1 MNDNK
6 PDPARL
12 HERWLHSY
20 EEDTET
26 EAVYRPASYAFPPSR
41 GPRPGFELR
50 PDGSCILF
58 GIAPTDAPT
67 TETGIWSLNDDARVL
82 TCTDKTR
89 KPALSVKV
97 TSVGEDRLTVKK
109 E

>member
-1 MNDNK
+1 LDDDK

-12 HERWLHSY
+12 HKRWLHSY

-26 EAVYRPASYAFPPSR
+26 EAVYRPESYPFPPSR

-50 PDGSCILF
+50 PDGSCTLF

-67 TETGIWSLNDDARVL
+67 TESGDWNLSGDAQVL
-82 TCTDKTR
+82 TCTDQTR
-89 KPALSVKV
+89 KPAMSMKLASV
-97 TSVGEDRLTVKK
+97 TEDRLALKK

>member
-1 MNDNK
+1 MNNDK
-6 PDPARL
+6 PDAARL
-12 HERWLHSY
+12 CKRWLHSY

-26 EAVYRPASYAFPPSR
+26 EAVYRPQSYAFPPSR

-67 TETGIWSLNDDARVL
+67 IETVQWNLNGDTRVL
-82 TCTDKTR
+82 TFSDSTR
-89 KPALSVKV
+89 GPAMSVRVK
-97 TSVGEDRLTVKK
+97 SVGEDRLTVKK

>member
-1 MNDNK
+1 MSDDK
-6 PDPARL
+6 ADPARL
-12 HERWLHSY
+12 QKRWLHSY

-26 EAVYRPASYAFPPSR
+26 EAVYRPGSYSFPPSR

-67 TETGIWSLNDDARVL
+67 TETGRWNLNGDAQVL
-82 TCTDKTR
+82 TLTDSTR
-89 KPALSVKV
+89 KPAMSVRV
-97 TSVGEDRLTVKK
+97 TAVGEDRLTVKK

>member
-1 MNDNK
+1 MNDDT

-12 HERWLHSY
+12 HKRWLHSY
-20 EEDTET
+20 EEDTEM
-26 EAVYRPASYAFPPSR
+26 EAVYQPEFCAFPPSR

-50 PDGSCILF
+50 PDGSCILL

-67 TETGIWSLNDDARVL
+67 TETGRWNLNGDARVL
-82 TCTDKTR
+82 TCTDSTR
-89 KPALSVKV
+89 GPAISVRV

>member
-1 MNDNK
+1 MTNDK

-12 HERWLHSY
+12 HKRWLHSY

-26 EAVYRPASYAFPPSR
+26 EAVYRPESYAFLPSR
-41 GPRPGFELR
+41 GPRAGFELR

-67 TETGIWSLNDDARVL
+67 TETGRWELNGDTGVL
-82 TCTDKTR
+82 TCTDKTGR
-89 KPALSVKV
+89 PSMSVRV

-109 E
+109 Q

>member
-1 MNDNK
+1 MNEDK

-12 HERWLHSY
+12 HKRWLHSY

-26 EAVYRPASYAFPPSR
+26 EAVYRPESYAFPPSR

-67 TETGIWSLNDDARVL
+67 TDTGRWNVNGDGRVL
-82 TCTDKTR
+82 ICTDSTR
-89 KPALSVKV
+89 GPAMSVKV

>member
-1 MNDNK
+1 MAIK
-6 PDPARL
+6 PGLEARL
-12 HERWLHSY
+12 HKRWLHSY

-26 EAVYRPASYAFPPSR
+26 EAVYRPESYAFPPSR

-67 TETGIWSLNDDARVL
+67 TETGRWNLNGDARVL
-82 TCTDKTR
+82 TCTDSTHR
-89 KPALSVKV
+89 PAISARV

>member
-1 MNDNK
+1 MTDDK

-12 HERWLHSY
+12 HKRWLHSY

-26 EAVYRPASYAFPPSR
+26 EAVYRPESYAFSPSR

-58 GIAPTDAPT
+58 AIAPTDAPT
-67 TETGIWSLNDDARVL
+67 TETGRWELNGDTGVL
-82 TCTDKTR
+82 TCTDKAR
-89 KPALSVKV
+89 RPAMSVRV
-97 TSVGEDRLTVKK
+97 TSVGEDRLTVDK